1 MLKAMG
7 LQREG
12 QAIEDSVIK
21 TLAEGRFRTGDLG
34 GKSSCTDYTKAVIG
48 NIILWFIFHF

>member
-12 QAIEDSVIK
+12 NAIENAVLK
-21 TLAEGRFRTGDLG
+21 TLEEGKFLTGDLG
-34 GKSSCTDYTKAVIG
+34 GKASCTDYTKAVIG
-48 NIILWFIFHF
+48 NIIL